1 MISAL
6 PYAMKYC
13 QSLQFYLKAY
23 ENEWKKPKQFFEKN
37 FKTASRGF
45 GWEHKMRAEEK
56 RRNDINQ
63 KKKITQNLFA
73 E

>member
-23 ENEWKKPKQFFEKN
+23 ENEWKKPKQFFEKIL
-37 FKTASRGF
+37 KQQ
-45 GWEHKMRAEEK
+45 AEALVGNTK
-56 RRNDINQ
+56 
-63 KKKITQNLFA
+63 
-73 E
+73 